1 MGNPDVQT
9 LLPLLPKCEH
19 HIHLEGAL
27 TPELLF
33 GLAKKNNISLP
44 TDDEAFASPAALT
57 ARYRNF
63 ASLNDFLHYYYIGMS
78 VLITAEDFEALA
90 MDYFRHASDDG
101 VWHADVF
108 FDPQAHI
115 SRGVSYDTI
124 LAGFSA
130 ARTKAESQFG
140 VSSELVCCFL
150 RHLPVPECV
159 QTFKQEDIQASF
171 RSGAVKGIGLDS
183 SEFGFPPELFEE
195 IYTGAGAMGM
205 RLTAHAGEEAPPAYI
220 QSALDVLK
228 VERIDHGR
236 RLPEDPALLARIAK
250 EGKLLT
256 LCPISNVF
264 LRGVSSVSE
273 LPIREFLAAGVQFSL
288 NSDDPAYFGNNYIL
302 DNYRA
307 VQEAFGL
314 NVDEWES
321 ICRASIRGSWCSD
334 QRKDE
339 MAAKLR
345 EVLDS
350 WKASSGSQ

>member
-1 MGNPDVQT
+1 MCKSDIKD

-33 GLAKKNNISLP
+33 ELAKKNNITLP
-44 TDDEAFASPAALT
+44 TDDEAFASPATLT

-90 MDYFRHASDDG
+90 MDYFRHASRDG

-108 FDPQAHI
+108 FDPQAHL
-115 SRGVSYDTI
+115 SRGVAYDTV

-130 ARTKAESQFG
+130 ARARSQRDFAL
-140 VSSELVCCFL
+140 SSELICCFL
-150 RHLPVPECV
+150 RHLPAADCL
-159 QTFKQEDIQASF
+159 QTFQQADLQASF

-183 SEFGFPPELFEE
+183 SELGFPPELFHK
-195 IYTGAGAMGM
+195 IYSGAAALGL

-220 QSALDVLK
+220 SGALDTLK

-236 RLPEDPALLARIAK
+236 RLPEDPALLARIAA

-264 LRGVSSVSE
+264 LRGVSHVRE
-273 LPIREFLAAGVQFSL
+273 LPIREFLEAGVQFSL
-288 NSDDPAYFGNNYIL
+288 NSDDPAYFGGNYIL
-302 DNYRA
+302 DNYLA
-307 VQEAFGL
+307 VQEAFELGL
-314 NVDEWES
+314 REWEK
-321 ICRASIRGSWCSD
+321 ICEAGIRGSWCGEE
-334 QRKDE
+334 RKGE
-339 MAAKLR
+339 MLERLR
-345 EVLDS
+345 VVVAE
-350 WKASSGSQ
+350 WEARE

>member
-1 MGNPDVQT
+1 MSPPTIDALIGK
-9 LLPLLPKCEH
+9 LPKCEH
-19 HIHLEGAL
+19 HLHLEGAL

-33 GLAKKNNISLP
+33 TLAKKNNISLP
-44 TDDEAFASPAALT
+44 TDDEAFTSPATLT

-78 VLITAEDFEALA
+78 VLITADDFEALA
-90 MDYFRHASDDG
+90 TDYFRHASQDG
-101 VWHADVF
+101 VCHADVF

-115 SRGVSYDTI
+115 SRGVSYDTV

-130 ARTKAESQFG
+130 ARTKAEQDFG
-140 VSSELVCCFL
+140 LSSELVCCFL

-159 QTFKQEDIQASF
+159 QTFKQEDVQASF

-183 SEFGFPPELFEE
+183 SEMGFPPELFEE
-195 IYTGAGAMGM
+195 IYRDAGAMGM

-220 QSALDVLK
+220 QGALDTLK

-236 RLPEDPALLARIAK
+236 RLPEDPELLARIAK

-273 LPIREFLAAGVQFSL
+273 LPIRKFLEAGVQFSL
-288 NSDDPAYFGNNYIL
+288 NSDDPAYFGGNYIL

-307 VQEAFGL
+307 VQEAFNL
-314 NVDEWES
+314 SVKEWET
-321 ICRASIRGSWCSD
+321 ICQASIRGSWCSE
-334 QRKDE
+334 QRKEE
-339 MAAKLR
+339 MLARLS
-345 EVLDS
+345 EVLQG
-350 WKASSGSQ
+350 WGEKHGA